1 MKSLSIY
8 LVCIC
13 FEDVVGDD
21 DEDENGDTRRHWQH
35 QSHGNRGHGS
45 HHHGDR
51 HGSYHHGDSKVTFL
65 ILSNSRDNITK
76 AKSKLDEVLDS
87 ECSRTTIDISK
98 HALAEKQVR

>member
-45 HHHGDR
+45 HHHGD
-51 HGSYHHGDSKVTFL
+51 SKVTFL

-98 HALAEKQVR
+98 HTLAEKQVR